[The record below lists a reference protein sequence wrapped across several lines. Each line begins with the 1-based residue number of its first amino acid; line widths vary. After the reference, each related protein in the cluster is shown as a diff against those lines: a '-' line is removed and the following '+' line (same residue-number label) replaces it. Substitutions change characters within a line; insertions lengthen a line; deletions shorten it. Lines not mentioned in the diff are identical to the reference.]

1 MLCPDITHPTPQ
13 PSDISASAESV
24 GSRPL
29 DDMDDPIPSR
39 EAEYIVR
46 KRRASGETRG
56 IGEMD
61 DLAGVGTVT

>member
-1 MLCPDITHPTPQ
+1 
-13 PSDISASAESV
+13 
-24 GSRPL
+24 
-29 DDMDDPIPSR
+29 MDDPIPSR